1 MDVVMARSRF
11 GPATQS
17 IAGQESGVTE
27 EKPPNDVFAC
37 YLPLSPCP
45 ARRRLRCLE
54 NNDNTRVTAMKT
66 VAQLL
71 KLKDQKN
78 QEVHQIKP
86 GHMVLEALMKMAE
99 KNVGALLVVEDD
111 KVVGIISERDYA
123 RKLVLHG
130 RSSVG
135 TPVRDIMVKDVI
147 TVDTHQTVDT
157 CLGIM
162 SDKRLRHLPVV
173 ENGKLIG
180 LLSIGDLVKE
190 AIAEQAELI
199 AAGAVHSRGIS
210 PRSGA
215 SPGSSYENV

>member
-1 MDVVMARSRF
+1 
-11 GPATQS
+11 
-17 IAGQESGVTE
+17 
-27 EKPPNDVFAC
+27 
-37 YLPLSPCP
+37 
-45 ARRRLRCLE
+45 
-54 NNDNTRVTAMKT
+54 MKS
-66 VAQLL
+66 VAELL
-71 KLKDQKN
+71 KLKAKHN
-78 QEVHQIKP
+78 QQVHTIAPHQ
-86 GHMVLEALMKMAE
+86 MVLEALMLMAE
-99 KNVGALLVVEDD
+99 KNVGALPVLENGQ
-111 KVVGIISERDYA
+111 VVGVISERDYA

-135 TPVRDIMVKDVI
+135 TPVRDIMVANVI

-199 AAGAVHSRGIS
+199 KQLEQYIRG
-210 PRSGA
+210 
-215 SPGSSYENV
+215 E

>member
-1 MDVVMARSRF
+1 
-11 GPATQS
+11 
-17 IAGQESGVTE
+17 
-27 EKPPNDVFAC
+27 
-37 YLPLSPCP
+37 
-45 ARRRLRCLE
+45 
-54 NNDNTRVTAMKT
+54 MKT

-86 GHMVLEALMKMAE
+86 DHMVLEALMKMAE

-147 TVDTHQTVDT
+147 TVDTKQKVDT

-173 ENGKLIG
+173 EDGAVLGMI
-180 LLSIGDLVKE
+180 SIGDLVKD
-190 AIAEQAELI
+190 IISEQKFIIEQMK
-199 AAGAVHSRGIS
+199 HYIS
-210 PRSGA
+210 GRIS
-215 SPGSSYENV
+215 